1 MTSNQRLLWRLVKIA
16 MLILAIVQ
24 VLLAG
29 AAALVGSF
37 ADGADIISRGVL
49 VALHPI
55 AAIGLLLGLLTPTAS
70 PAIRQ
75 SVMGL
80 LALNVLADVGL
91 SASIAAGIQTGDA
104 WIPLVFVVIPAI
116 SLVYFRKKHWPP
128 L

>member
-70 PAIRQ
+70 PVIRQ

-80 LALNVLADVGL
+80 LALNVLADLGL
-91 SASIAAGIQTGDA
+91 SASIAAGIQTGDP
-104 WIPLVFVVIPAI
+104 WIPLVFAVIPAI
-116 SLVYFRKKHWPP
+116 SLVYCRKKHWPP